1 MAVFDSQ
8 RALAARLIA
17 KWGRKGV
24 IVTQKTDASATNP
37 ATEAVTQ
44 TTRTETFTAVR
55 LPHRRNVQFEAGTL
69 QRYDGEEFYF
79 DMKGHALVPRPGDTV
94 VFGADTYTLV
104 WTLQIAPDGNFPVFV
119 QAHGER

>member
-1 MAVFDSQ
+1 MAVFDTQ

-24 IVTQKTDASATNP
+24 TVTQKTDAGITDP
-37 ATEAVTQ
+37 ATETVAQ
-44 TTRTETFTAVR
+44 TTISETFTAVR
-55 LPHRRNVQFEAGTL
+55 LPHRRNVQFKDGTL

-94 VFGADTYTLV
+94 VFGSDTYTLV
-104 WTLQIAPDGNFPVFV
+104 WTLQIAPDGSFPVFV